1 MDIEKT
7 LVIPA
12 PAQRVWAL
20 LLDPKVMG
28 ECVPGMQSIE
38 VISDVE
44 YVSVIQVKIAF
55 VSARFKIKTTITE
68 QRPPHY
74 LRSEGSGEDASVA
87 SSLKQTSEIFLTTLP
102 DGSTELRMTISVD
115 VLGRL
120 GTFGLNV
127 MKTKADR
134 MWEEFAVK
142 LQARLSPTAQALPP
156 AAVAAAVSTADA
168 ETNVAPPAPKLHAAT
183 TLALPPTAI
192 QSSSTTSW
200 WSRLFASPPAP
211 AEHVTGQ
218 RELTDICIEVR
229 KPDTTITIRWPLQ
242 SANECGQWLQQYLK

>member
-7 LVIPA
+7 LAIAA
-12 PAQRVWAL
+12 PAERVWAL

-55 VSARFKIKTTITE
+55 VSAKFKLKTTITE
-68 QRPPHY
+68 QRAPHY
-74 LRSEGSGEDASVA
+74 LRSEGTGEDTSVA
-87 SSLKQTSEIFLTTLP
+87 SSLKQTSEIFLT
-102 DGSTELRMTISVD
+102 DIEGGNTELRMKINVD

-134 MWEEFAVK
+134 MWDEFAVK
-142 LQARLSPTAQALPP
+142 LKARLSPLDATNAAPSALVSPTKPTAAALP
-156 AAVAAAVSTADA
+156 ATSAAAAVRHVQPVPAAYRPGWLASLFGSAA
-168 ETNVAPPAPKLHAAT
+168 PQQAAQVAPDWPHIRVDLKNGDTVATVYWPTTESAACADW
-183 TLALPPTAI
+183 LRAL
-192 QSSSTTSW
+192 
-200 WSRLFASPPAP
+200 
-211 AEHVTGQ
+211 V
-218 RELTDICIEVR
+218 
-229 KPDTTITIRWPLQ
+229 K
-242 SANECGQWLQQYLK
+242 

>member
-7 LVIPA
+7 LNIAA
-12 PAQRVWAL
+12 PAERVWAL

-55 VSARFKIKTTITE
+55 VSARFNIKTTITE

-74 LRSEGSGEDASVA
+74 LRSEGTGQDASVA
-87 SSLKQTSEIFLTTLP
+87 SSLKQISEIFLTQLP

-134 MWEEFAVK
+134 MWDEFAVK
-142 LQARLSPTAQALPP
+142 LQARLSPVTQPVAQEAIATAQATTDVMPTVKVAHAAP
-156 AAVAAAVSTADA
+156 AIAAA
-168 ETNVAPPAPKLHAAT
+168 PIAAR
-183 TLALPPTAI
+183 
-192 QSSSTTSW
+192 SSSAVSW
-200 WSRLFASPPAP
+200 WSRLFASPAAP
-211 AEHVTGQ
+211 LAHLPSQ

-229 KPDTTITIRWPLQ
+229 RSDTTISVRWPIQ

>member
-1 MDIEKT
+1 MDIEKI
-7 LVIPA
+7 LGIPA
-12 PAQRVWAL
+12 PAERVWAL

-28 ECVPGMQSIE
+28 ECVPGIQSIE

-55 VSARFKIKTTITE
+55 VSAKFKLKTTITE
-68 QRPPHY
+68 QRAPHY
-74 LRSEGSGEDASVA
+74 LRSEGTGEDASVA
-87 SSLKQTSEIFLTTLP
+87 SSLKQTSEIFLTDMP
-102 DGSTELRMTISVD
+102 DGSTELRMAIKVD

-134 MWEEFAVK
+134 MWDEFAVK
-142 LQARLSPTAQALPP
+142 LKAQLSQPTEQVAKAP
-156 AAVAAAVSTADA
+156 AAPKTVPTPAQLTPAASSNASVTASDLPSVALQRAHS
-168 ETNVAPPAPKLHAAT
+168 
-183 TLALPPTAI
+183 
-192 QSSSTTSW
+192 SW
-200 WSRLFASPPAP
+200 WSRLFASAPAP
-211 AEHVTGQ
+211 AAHSTNH

-229 KPDTTITIRWPLQ
+229 RADTTIIIRWPVQ

>member
-7 LVIPA
+7 LSIAA
-12 PAQRVWAL
+12 PAERVWAL

-68 QRPPHY
+68 QRAPHY
-74 LRSEGSGEDASVA
+74 LRSEGTGEDTSVA
-87 SSLKQTSEIFLTTLP
+87 SSLKQTSDIFLTELP
-102 DGSTELRMTISVD
+102 DGNTELRMTISVD

-134 MWEEFAVK
+134 MWDEFAVK
-142 LQARLSPTAQALPP
+142 LQACLSPAEATNAVPSVDVPP
-156 AAVAAAVSTADA
+156 AKAALTGVAASTA
-168 ETNVAPPAPKLHAAT
+168 TVPVAPAVRNVQPLPAAHRPGWLASLFGSAQPQQAVQAAPDWPHIRVDLKCGDTVATVYWPT
-183 TLALPPTAI
+183 TESAACADWLRALA
-192 QSSSTTSW
+192 
-200 WSRLFASPPAP
+200 R
-211 AEHVTGQ
+211 
-218 RELTDICIEVR
+218 
-229 KPDTTITIRWPLQ
+229 
-242 SANECGQWLQQYLK
+242 

>member
-7 LVIPA
+7 LSIAA
-12 PAQRVWAL
+12 PAERVWAL

-55 VSARFKIKTTITE
+55 VSARFRIKTTITE
-68 QRPPHY
+68 QRAPHY
-74 LRSEGSGEDASVA
+74 LRSEGTGEDTSVA
-87 SSLKQTSEIFLTTLP
+87 SSLKQTSEIFLTELP

-134 MWEEFAVK
+134 MWDEFAVK
-142 LQARLSPTAQALPP
+142 LQARLSPNIATAAQESIAHSNVALPG
-156 AAVAAAVSTADA
+156 AAPV
-168 ETNVAPPAPKLHAAT
+168 PAPLAHQAAT
-183 TLALPPTAI
+183 SAAQPI
-192 QSSSTTSW
+192 SQQVEHSTW

-211 AEHVTGQ
+211 LALMASQ
-218 RELTDICIEVR
+218 RDLTDICIEVR
-229 KPDTTITIRWPLQ
+229 RPDTAITIRWPVQ

>member
-7 LVIPA
+7 LVIAA
-12 PAQRVWAL
+12 PAERVWAL

-28 ECVPGMQSIE
+28 QCVPGMQSIE

-68 QRPPHY
+68 QRAPHY
-74 LRSEGSGEDASVA
+74 LRSEGTGEDASVA
-87 SSLKQTSEIFLTTLP
+87 SSLKQTSEIFLTDLS
-102 DGSTELRMTISVD
+102 DGTTELRMTISVD

-134 MWEEFAVK
+134 MWDEFAVK
-142 LQARLSPTAQALPP
+142 LQARLSLAAEPAAQAVI
-156 AAVAAAVSTADA
+156 AVADA
-168 ETNVAPPAPKLHAAT
+168 RTDVTLHAKAAQAEPSIAT
-183 TLALPPTAI
+183 APMAV
-192 QSSSTTSW
+192 QSSSATSW
-200 WSRLFASPPAP
+200 WSRLFAASPAP
-211 AEHVTGQ
+211 
-218 RELTDICIEVR
+218 
-229 KPDTTITIRWPLQ
+229 
-242 SANECGQWLQQYLK
+242 

>member
-7 LVIPA
+7 LSIAA
-12 PAQRVWAL
+12 PAERVWAL

-68 QRPPHY
+68 QHAPHY
-74 LRSEGSGEDASVA
+74 LRSEGTGEDTSVA
-87 SSLKQTSEIFLTTLP
+87 SSLKQTSEIFLTELP

-134 MWEEFAVK
+134 MWDEFAVK
-142 LQARLSPTAQALPP
+142 LQARLSPAIATAAQESIAHSNVALPG
-156 AAVAAAVSTADA
+156 AAPV
-168 ETNVAPPAPKLHAAT
+168 PAPLAHQAAT
-183 TLALPPTAI
+183 TAAPPTS
-192 QSSSTTSW
+192 QQVHHSTW

-211 AEHVTGQ
+211 MTHLASQ
-218 RELTDICIEVR
+218 RELSDICIEVR
-229 KPDTTITIRWPLQ
+229 RPDTTITIRWPIQ

>member
-7 LVIPA
+7 LSIAA
-12 PAQRVWAL
+12 PAERVWAL

-68 QRPPHY
+68 QRAPHY
-74 LRSEGSGEDASVA
+74 LRSEGTGEDASVA
-87 SSLKQTSEIFLTTLP
+87 SSLKQTSEIFLTELP

-134 MWEEFAVK
+134 MWDEFAVK
-142 LQARLSPTAQALPP
+142 LQARLSPATGAAPQESTAQAAIEVPKAVPMPAPPTHAVTP
-156 AAVAAAVSTADA
+156 AAPQATHST
-168 ETNVAPPAPKLHAAT
+168 
-183 TLALPPTAI
+183 
-192 QSSSTTSW
+192 W
-200 WSRLFASPPAP
+200 WSRLFASGPAP
-211 AEHVTGQ
+211 LYSQ
-218 RELTDICIEVR
+218 RDLTDICIEVR
-229 KPDTTITIRWPLQ
+229 RPDTTITIRWPVQ